1 MESRVIK
8 FETGADT
15 YRRLAGALADDDK
28 FTEALGLL
36 FSALKKFP
44 KDGGVITDIGDI
56 YADMSLWELSNKF
69 WFYYL
74 ATQPKE
80 KAGVAYEELGINYFY
95 LDNLFAAGYYFH
107 LKLATDGSFSREDFG
122 DEINDF
128 LNNVQNDLKEF
139 RIVYPYERAD
149 YSLNKKLAKK
159 AYALGDYDAA
169 SAVYSAIPHQCLTE
183 DDGGEL
189 AVSLFMCGDDDEV
202 LKVCKNSLIDH
213 GENLTA
219 YCNLCALYNA
229 RGDADKSA
237 YYYKKALSL
246 RKFDKDEP
254 YKLIPCALEQHDH
267 DTAIRCIEDILAD
280 RPSDPWMLLF
290 YGFALA
296 NVGRFTKAAEQ
307 FNAAYRVAPYIRP
320 LGFYAEYFR
329 NAAKGEFS
337 DDKKLLP
344 LEYVRGYQPKTVN
357 RFKRIIKNEDLLV
370 PPDFDKKPETLRAYI
385 WGVLEGND
393 EIAKKCALSL
403 AMSKNPA
410 AQNALDETL
419 LDPAVSDSRK
429 SLIVFMYT
437 LFEIKGSF
445 GAVASDCFVKIKAG
459 KLVLKGKPLDQEFRS
474 AYALAVSKSVF
485 AGFIDFNKLVF
496 CANALYKDR
505 YEEVAANEFSQGEIA
520 ALILVFCKD
529 KRLSDVKKACK
540 LFDVQEKRI
549 KDFIENCEEK

>member
-1 MESRVIK
+1 MEDKVIK
-8 FETGADT
+8 FETGAET
-15 YRRLAGALADDDK
+15 YRRLAGELADDDK
-28 FTEALGLL
+28 FVDALGLL
-36 FSALKKFP
+36 FSALKKYP

-56 YADMSLWELSNKF
+56 YADMNLWELSNKF

-74 ATQPKE
+74 ATQPKD

-107 LKLATDGSFSREDFG
+107 LKLASDGRFSREDFG

-128 LNNVQNDLKEF
+128 LNNAQNDLKEY
-139 RIVYPYERAD
+139 RIVYPFERAD
-149 YSLNKKLAKK
+149 YSFSKKLAKK

-169 SAVYSAIPHQCLTE
+169 SAVYSTIPHQCLTE

-202 LKVCKNSLIDH
+202 LKVCKNSIIDH

-219 YCNLCALYNA
+219 YCSLCALYNA
-229 RGDADKSA
+229 KGDADKSA

-254 YKLIPCALEQHDH
+254 YKLVPCALEQRDH
-267 DTAIRCIEDILAD
+267 DTAIGCIRDILED
-280 RPSDPWMLLF
+280 KPSDPWMLLF

-296 NVGRFTKAAEQ
+296 NVGRYAKAAEQ

-320 LGFYAEYFR
+320 FGFYANYLKT
-329 NAAKGEFS
+329 AADGEF
-337 DDKKLLP
+337 DDEKKLIP
-344 LEYVRGYQPKTVN
+344 FEYVRGYQPKTVN
-357 RFKRIIKNEDLLV
+357 RFKRIVKVEDLLM
-370 PPDFDKKPETLRAYI
+370 PPDFDKKPETLDAYI

-403 AMSKNPA
+403 AMSKNA
-410 AQNALDETL
+410 AAESALDEML
-419 LDPAVSDSRK
+419 LDPSVSDSRK
-429 SLIVFMYT
+429 SLVVFMYT
-437 LFEIKGSF
+437 LFEIKNTYGV
-445 GAVASDCFVKIKAG
+445 VASDCFVKIKSG
-459 KLVLKGKPLDQEFRS
+459 KLVLKGKPFDQEFRS

-485 AGFIDFNKLVF
+485 AGFTDFGKITF
-496 CANALYKDR
+496 CANSLYKER
-505 YEEVAANEFSQGEIA
+505 YDEVAESGFSQGEIA
-520 ALILVFCKD
+520 AVILIDCKD

-549 KDFIENCEEK
+549 KNFIKKSED